1 MRKILITGTAGFIG
15 YHLAERLLAEGM
27 TVHGYDALTD
37 YYDVSLKKARH
48 ARLAE
53 RPGFSAT
60 LGRLE
65 DADLLARTADAF
77 VPDVIVHLA
86 AQAGVR
92 YSLENPQSYV
102 ETNVNGTFNVLEC
115 ARRLKVEHL
124 VFASTSSVYGG
135 NTRMPFREADKTDQ
149 PLTIYAATKKA
160 GEALVHSYSH
170 LWGIP
175 ATGLR
180 FFTVYGPWGRPDMAL
195 FKFTRAILEGRPVD
209 IYNGG
214 DLFRDFTYID
224 DLTRAIRLLIDVP
237 PVTGSPVS
245 GDDSLSEVAPFRT
258 VNIGNND
265 KVRLL
270 DFVAAL
276 EAAIGIPA
284 ERHFMEMQ
292 KGDVFATWADVSLLR
307 SLTGF
312 TPATD
317 YRVGVRRFVDWFRDY
332 YKA

>member
-1 MRKILITGTAGFIG
+1 
-15 YHLAERLLAEGM
+15 
-27 TVHGYDALTD
+27 
-37 YYDVSLKKARH
+37 
-48 ARLAE
+48 
-53 RPGFSAT
+53 
-60 LGRLE
+60 
-65 DADLLARTADAF
+65 
-77 VPDVIVHLA
+77 
-86 AQAGVR
+86 
-92 YSLENPQSYV
+92 
-102 ETNVNGTFNVLEC
+102 
-115 ARRLKVEHL
+115 
-124 VFASTSSVYGG
+124 
-135 NTRMPFREADKTDQ
+135 MPFREADKTDQ